1 MAECW
6 LCVVG
11 TWVEPDWTPGAVVGF
26 VEAAAALVEAA
37 ALLTAG
43 GLDVD

>member
-1 MAECW
+1 MTESG

-11 TWVEPDWTPGAVVGF
+11 TWEEPDVTPGAVKGV
-26 VEAAAALVEAA
+26 VEATAALVEAA

-43 GLDVD
+43 ELDVG